1 MNEYQLLS
9 AVGAAKTEYLTESE
23 EKSKKRLRPWAKWA
37 ALAASACLIVGLGA
51 GARLLFGGSKTET
64 APGESN
70 SGSAQRYGGVVST
83 EGGKSAADTQ
93 ESTFMAYQGP
103 IFPLTLLESAPEIT
117 ASRRIDMDFAPYT
130 PVEVTQE
137 ETLYGDARTYTT
149 RTRSLD
155 VTDSYT
161 LRNASSRNVTVT
173 ALYPFAS
180 SLRDLSAIS
189 LTLDDGAVEPKLYMG
204 SYSGD
209 FAPAASPDAESGERW
224 NLDHFTSWADY
235 QRLLSDGT
243 YQKNAFSALPALDQT
258 VYVYTLETTGEPMES
273 PATIAMTPEYD
284 SEKTKIL
291 TWSFNGFG
299 HDEETGEEQYSYF
312 VSHRSTVCLA
322 ALGDD
327 LTGYT
332 VQGYENGGCQA
343 DEKLDTLSA
352 DVARTE
358 MTLADFLRFVT
369 REALENYTYY
379 DNDEHAR
386 PDEAV
391 FELFYRTAVEFLT
404 EYGYLSD
411 DPAERYSAWGGSLDN
426 MISDALVTDRVFYA
440 AVEVTIPAGESVTLA
455 ARQEKSHSYD
465 YYGAGSGREAL
476 DGYDLVTRLGSVLTF
491 TGQTA
496 HVETRGLVEIVEQN
510 FGFDVENGITTVTL
524 DPEIEHYYM
533 NVAVLEPEK

>member
-9 AVGAAKTEYLTESE
+9 AVGAAKTEYLAESE
-23 EKSKKRLRPWAKWA
+23 EKPKKRLRPWTKWA
-37 ALAASACLIVGLGA
+37 ALAASVCLIVGLGA

-70 SGSAQRYGGVVST
+70 SGSAQRYGGVVSS
-83 EGGKSAADTQ
+83 EDGKSAADTQ

-137 ETLYGDARTYTT
+137 ETLYGDACTYTT

-161 LRNASSRNVTVT
+161 LRNASSRDVTVT

-189 LTLDDGAVEPKLYMG
+189 LTLDGEAVEPKLYMG

-224 NLDHFTSWADY
+224 NLESFTSWKDY
-235 QRLLSDGT
+235 EALLCDGT
-243 YQKNAFSALPALDQT
+243 YQNNAFSALPALDQT
-258 VYVYTLETTGEPMES
+258 VYVYTLETTGEPMVS
-273 PATIAMTPEYD
+273 PATVAMTPEYD

-291 TWSFNGFG
+291 TWNFNGF
-299 HDEETGEEQYSYF
+299 HYDAETGEGQYSYF
-312 VSHRSTVCLA
+312 VSQKGTIQIA
-322 ALGDD
+322 ALGEDIS
-327 LTGYT
+327 GYT
-332 VQGYENGGCQA
+332 VQGYENGGCQP

-352 DVARTE
+352 DVTRTE
-358 MTLADFLRFVT
+358 MTLESFLRFVT
-369 REALENYTYY
+369 GEALETYTYY
-379 DNDEHAR
+379 DNEEHTR
-386 PDEAV
+386 PDESV
-391 FELFYRTAVEFLT
+391 FDLFYRTAVEFLMQ
-404 EYGYLSD
+404 YGYLSD
-411 DPAERYSAWGGSLDN
+411 EPAERYYDWAGSLDM
-426 MISDALVTDRVFYA
+426 MIYDALVVDRVFYA
-440 AVEVTIPAGESVTLA
+440 AVEVTIPAGESVTLT
-455 ARQEKSHSYD
+455 ARQEKPYSYD
-465 YYGAGSGREAL
+465 FYGAGSGREAL
-476 DGYDLVTRLGSVLTF
+476 DGYDLVTRLGSVLSF
-491 TGQTA
+491 TEQIA

-510 FGFDVENGITTVTL
+510 FGFDVENGVTTVTL

-533 NVAVLEPEK
+533 NVVVIEPEE